1 MGSREEK
8 EKMLKNVSYCCSVV
22 SGFGVVMLCVVGF
35 ALDSGTELL
44 GPIVV
49 GDPETAHSD
58 AAGRCYMAAITYA
71 IFFCLSMAGIR
82 FGKTVE
88 EPKRLSFC
96 LGSGSGLIYDEN
108 SGKAYVQR
116 PS

>member
-1 MGSREEK
+1 MFSEDT
-8 EKMLKNVSYCCSVV
+8 KMLKNVSYCCSVV
-22 SGFGVVMLCVVGF
+22 SGFGVVMLCVVGY

-44 GPIVV
+44 GPIVE
-49 GDPETAHSD
+49 GTHAD

-88 EPKRLSFC
+88 EPKRLSF
-96 LGSGSGLIYDEN
+96 
-108 SGKAYVQR
+108 
-116 PS
+116 